1 MQKSLLTEHRSFTQ
15 LKFLENDMSKC
26 LRTALQFE
34 HETISRTPDQNTY
47 NQSMMR
53 KLAEIS
59 TKRNQNLGGQFSNGG
74 QMQPNQQPGNHTMNP
89 AQMNQRVQ
97 QQQNMGMPPQQMPN
111 NGMNQLSAPGM
122 QQSLSQNAHQQQPHI
137 NTTPNPQ
144 QAASMQQQQQ
154 QQQHM
159 QEVQEAAQRI
169 MAGLTDEKKVHLRNN
184 VIRNM
189 TEQQRQQASAT
200 KRDPLVS
207 FVFTKAK
214 QEVLGRRQS
223 GQAAGGQQSQNMQM
237 TNAGG
242 VNMSQSASQ
251 QGGNFDFTAIMG
263 QQANALKLQESGNEV
278 VPASNNPN
286 NNPFNGQMSAPNG
299 SQGGINP
306 AMLGNGSGPGGP
318 QMQPNM
324 AQQQQ
329 LQMVAAQ
336 RDKQRQEQLRNNAN
350 NAARAQALQQA
361 QLHGQNMGPQN
372 ALNGAAGGSPAMT
385 MLNRPMQPPG
395 SQAPNTPQQP
405 NRTPNMQ
412 QPNPQQ
418 QGQTPA
424 NGTNALMQHHQS
436 MVNRNN
442 AGVNWPALFAS
453 LPPHPILQIEQAQQI
468 IRGMPPP
475 IIEKLRAT
483 PGEMLPAFIK
493 QWAATEQQRRGQNQG
508 MQMGGQQG
516 GINGMPNGMPDVNM
530 QQSMLPQGQGQAPP
544 GLDPAVL
551 QARMQQQ
558 QQQQQQQ
565 RQLLLQDQQLQNQQ
579 LHQQQPHLQQPT
591 PLQHLPPNVMDQLP
605 QAVKQQAMLSRPFPP
620 QIPQQLGIAV
630 PPGMQL
636 WGHLKA
642 HIDRNSNAMPPN
654 TSLRFSQTI
663 SKWFHEH
670 PQEFQNGVKQ
680 VIIQRQRQAAQQQPQ
695 VQNQGQLGNNN
706 AMGMPNGN
714 HGAAPTA
721 QMMQPNSSVQQ
732 GAGVPP
738 MGPGQGQL
746 RPPPLTPVGALDV
759 TQFRQ
764 RIPNAHAMTDEQ
776 IRGVLEQSRQK
787 GIADQNNALK
797 QAQMQ
802 NMLPQNAAGGN
813 QQPRMNRTPGQVAT
827 EQMAGPQPGQKRAQP
842 TSSANDDVMEIPN
855 PNALQPPPANKARP
869 TGPLAGMKLP
879 NLTPEQLE
887 KLAPEQREQVM
898 KRYESLRQANAGA
911 RPTQAVPTAP
921 QVPGGSRLTEQKNV
935 AKPDPDNLVKRLYQE
950 VNTKKGP
957 PVQQDAKAVQEIIP
971 ILRKIFI
978 AYQQID
984 KVFSNALRLPEFSEE
999 RIKKLME
1006 AKIMVFHNWDP
1017 ALDCAKGAL
1026 SINLQQAKYAQNL
1039 IAEFLRDL
1047 QQAKARGQW
1056 NQNQA
1061 QQAANQIQQQ
1071 QPATAATKQP
1081 AVQAPTMEKS
1091 GSKHGRKSSSS
1102 SKVPAAPIDNRTFD
1116 WSQGVSSPHGIP
1128 KYESGSTQLTPD
1140 KLQLP
1145 PNKRRRTGQ
1154 PESAEGTPVG
1164 QAATPSGASPGVGG
1178 AKSSSPEQLRKAQ
1191 MQAKLEADAR
1201 DKKRWKCT
1209 KDAVCEASITGFET
1223 EEELKGHFDTM
1234 HKEIEDPLQFLLDS
1248 AAETLGVDL
1257 DGKPLPGKAADP
1269 PKAGSRLLPP
1279 KATAMK
1285 RESSNT
1291 PGVKHEARTPAG
1303 QMATPATPG
1312 SANKAAVKATVKQG
1326 AASVDPSKPTN
1337 LHDTVSAKMG
1347 YHPVAATDDATTASA
1362 LANDQLWAEI
1372 SSTVAS
1378 GLATFE
1384 PLTFDGLAGA
1394 YVNDWGLRPDDGTG
1408 LPSSPETTPESSNTS
1423 LNSDVSSNDRL
1434 RINFE
1439 WDAFGNG
1446 DTAVPEMLNAAVD
1459 GLGIGGP
1466 EIKFFEDEKMTGVD
1480 QPAKTADDKK
1490 KSDGSIGDPFE
1501 WTANADVSWESIY
1514 GDQGNAEDQFDFT
1527 SGNQDGM
1534 QMQFEF

>member
-1 MQKSLLTEHRSFTQ
+1 MA
-15 LKFLENDMSKC
+15 KC
-26 LRTALQFE
+26 LRTAVQFE
-34 HETISRTPDQNTY
+34 HDTISRTLDQNTY
-47 NQSMMR
+47 NQTMMR

-59 TKRNQNLGGQFSNGG
+59 QKRNQNFGGQFPNGNGG
-74 QMQPNQQPGNHTMNP
+74 QMQPNQRAGDHAMNP
-89 AQMNQRVQ
+89 AQMNQRVPQ
-97 QQQNMGMPPQQMPN
+97 QQPQNMGMPPQQMPN

-122 QQSLSQNAHQQQPHI
+122 QQSLSQNAHQQQPHM
-137 NTTPNPQ
+137 TTPNPQ
-144 QAASMQQQQQ
+144 QPAQMQQPPA
-154 QQQHM
+154 
-159 QEVQEAAQRI
+159 QEIQETAQRM
-169 MAGLTDEKKVHLRNN
+169 MAGLSEEKRAALRNG
-184 VIRNM
+184 VMRNM

-200 KRDPLVS
+200 KKDPLVQ
-207 FVFTKAK
+207 FVFQKAR
-214 QEVLGRRQS
+214 QEVMARRQAAQAAS
-223 GQAAGGQQSQNMQM
+223 GQQQQNMQM
-237 TNAGG
+237 SNAGG

-251 QGGNFDFTAIMG
+251 QGNNFDFTAIMG

-286 NNPFNGQMSAPNG
+286 NAFNGQMNAPNG
-299 SQGGINP
+299 QQGGINP
-306 AMLGNGSGPGGP
+306 AMLGNGNGQGGP

-324 AQQQQ
+324 SRDQQMQIVA
-329 LQMVAAQ
+329 LQ
-336 RDKQRQEQLRNNAN
+336 REKQRQEQMRNNAN

-361 QLHGQNMGPQN
+361 QLHGQSMGPQN

-412 QPNPQQ
+412 QSNPQQ

-442 AGVNWPALFAS
+442 AGVNMQALLANM
-453 LPPHPILQIEQAQQI
+453 PPHPVLQMAQAQNI
-468 IRGMPPP
+468 IRSMPPP
-475 IIEKLRAT
+475 ILEKLRTT
-483 PGEMLPAFIK
+483 PGDSIPNFLK
-493 QWAATEQQRRGQNQG
+493 QWAQSHGQRRSQAQG

-516 GINGMPNGMPDVNM
+516 GMNPMPNGMPDVNM
-530 QQSMLPQGQGQAPP
+530 QQSMLSQGQGQAPP
-544 GLDPAVL
+544 GIDPAAL

-558 QQQQQQQ
+558 QQ
-565 RQLLLQDQQLQNQQ
+565 LLLQNQQ
-579 LHQQQPHLQQPT
+579 IHNQQLRPQQPHPQQPA
-591 PLQHLPPNVMDQLP
+591 PNAVDNLP
-605 QAVKQQAMLSRPFPP
+605 QAVKQQAMLTRPFPP
-620 QIPQQLGIAV
+620 QVPQQLGIAV
-630 PPGMQL
+630 PSGMRL

-642 HIDRNSNAMPPN
+642 HIDQNSNVMPPN
-654 TSLRFSQTI
+654 TAVRFGQMI
-663 SKWFHEH
+663 SKWFHDN
-670 PQEFQNGVKQ
+670 PNEFQLGVRQ
-680 VIIQRQRQAAQQQPQ
+680 MVLQRQQQGQQQPQ
-695 VQNQGQLGNNN
+695 AQNQGQLGNNN
-706 AMGMPNGN
+706 LMGMPNGN
-714 HGAAPTA
+714 HGGAPTA
-721 QMMQPNSSVQQ
+721 QMMQPAPSMQQ
-732 GAGVPP
+732 GAGGPP
-738 MGPGQGQL
+738 VGPGQGQL
-746 RPPPLTPVGALDV
+746 RMPPQTPVGPQEV
-759 TQFRQ
+759 NQFRQ
-764 RIPNAHAMTDEQ
+764 RIPNAHAMTDDQ
-776 IRGVLEQSRQK
+776 IRVVMEQSRQK
-787 GIADQNNALK
+787 GITDQNNALK

-802 NMLPQNAAGGN
+802 NTLTQNAAGGN
-813 QQPRMNRTPGQVAT
+813 QQPRMNRTPGQVPT

-855 PNALQPPPANKARP
+855 PNALQPPPTNKARP

-879 NLTPEQLE
+879 NLTPEQLA

-911 RPTQAVPTAP
+911 HPMQAVSTTP
-921 QVPGGSRLTEQKNV
+921 QVPAGSRPNEQKNV
-935 AKPDPDNLVKRLYQE
+935 AKPDPDNVVRRLYQE

-957 PVQQDAKAVQEIIP
+957 PVQQDDQAVQEIIP
-971 ILRKIFI
+971 ILRKIFM

-984 KVFSNALRLPEFSEE
+984 KVFSNALRLPEFSED

-1006 AKIMVFHNWDP
+1006 AKIMVFHNWNP
-1017 ALDCAKGAL
+1017 EQDCVKGAL
-1026 SINLQQAKYAQNL
+1026 SMNLQQAKYAQGL
-1039 IAEFLRDL
+1039 IAEFLSHL

-1056 NQNQA
+1056 HQTQA
-1061 QQAANQIQQQ
+1061 QQAANQSQQQ

-1081 AVQAPTMEKS
+1081 VVQAPNMEKS
-1091 GSKHGRKSSSS
+1091 GSKHGRKTSSS
-1102 SKVPAAPIDNRTFD
+1102 SKVPAAPVDNKPFD
-1116 WSQGVSSPHGIP
+1116 WGQGVSSPHGIP
-1128 KYESGSTQLTPD
+1128 KYEPGVTHFTPD

-1164 QAATPSGASPGVGG
+1164 QAATPSGASPGV
-1178 AKSSSPEQLRKAQ
+1178 AKSNSPEQLRKVQ
-1191 MQAKLEADAR
+1191 IQAKLEAEAR

-1223 EEELKGHFDTM
+1223 EEELKGHFDSM

-1257 DGKPLPGKAADP
+1257 DGKPLPGKTADK

-1285 RESSNT
+1285 RESSLT
-1291 PGVKHEARTPAG
+1291 PAIKHEARTPAG
-1303 QMATPATPG
+1303 QAVTPATPG
-1312 SANKAAVKATVKQG
+1312 SANKGSAKAGVKQG
-1326 AASVDPSKPTN
+1326 IAAVDPSKSTN
-1337 LHDTVSAKMG
+1337 LHDVISGKMG
-1347 YHPVAATDDATTASA
+1347 YQPVAVADDANTAA
-1362 LANDQLWAEI
+1362 AIANDQLWAEI

-1384 PLTFDGLAGA
+1384 PLTFDGLAG
-1394 YVNDWGLRPDDGTG
+1394 NHIDDWGLRPDDATG

-1434 RINFE
+1434 RMNLE

-1446 DTAVPEMLNAAVD
+1446 DTVVPEMLNAAVD

-1466 EIKFFEDEKMTGVD
+1466 EMKFFEDEKMTGDD
-1480 QPAKTADDKK
+1480 QQAKSAEDKK

-1501 WTANADVSWESIY
+1501 WSANADVSWESIF
-1514 GDQGNAEDQFDFT
+1514 GDQGNAEPQFDFT

-1534 QMQFEF
+1534 QMDFEF

>member
-1 MQKSLLTEHRSFTQ
+1 MQKSLLTKHRSFTQ
-15 LKFLENDMSKC
+15 LKFLEGDMSKC

-34 HETISRTPDQNTY
+34 HGTISQTPDQNTY
-47 NQSMMR
+47 NQAMMR

-97 QQQNMGMPPQQMPN
+97 QQQQQQQQQNMGMPPQQMPN

-122 QQSLSQNAHQQQPHI
+122 QQSLSQNAHQQQQPHM
-137 NTTPNPQ
+137 NSTPNPQ
-144 QAASMQQQQQ
+144 QAAMQQQQQ
-154 QQQHM
+154 PH
-159 QEVQEAAQRI
+159 VQEIQDVARRM
-169 MAGLTDEKKVHLRNN
+169 MATLTDEKKAQLRNG
-184 VIRNM
+184 IMRNM
-189 TEQQRQQASAT
+189 TEQQRQESSAT
-200 KRDPLVS
+200 KKDPLIG
-207 FVFTKAK
+207 FVFQKAT
-214 QEVLGRRQS
+214 QQVIGRRQS
-223 GQAAGGQQSQNMQM
+223 AQAAGGQQQQNMQM
-237 TNAGG
+237 SNAGG

-251 QGGNFDFTAIMG
+251 QGSNFDFTAIMG

-286 NNPFNGQMSAPNG
+286 NPFNGQMNAPNG
-299 SQGGINP
+299 PQGGINP
-306 AMLGNGSGPGGP
+306 AMLGNGNGPGGP

-329 LQMVAAQ
+329 QQLQFAAMQ
-336 RDKQRQEQLRNNAN
+336 REKQRQEQMRNNAN

-395 SQAPNTPQQP
+395 IQAPNTPQQP

-442 AGVNWPALFAS
+442 SGVNMQALLAS
-453 LPPHPILQIEQAQQI
+453 LPPHPILQMEAAQQL
-468 IRGMPPP
+468 IRSMPPH
-475 IIEKLRAT
+475 IFEKLRST
-483 PGEMLPAFIK
+483 PVEVFPAFIK
-493 QWAATEQQRRGQNQG
+493 QWAAQRHRQPGQNPS
-508 MQMGGQQG
+508 MQMSGQQN
-516 GINGMPNGMPDVNM
+516 GINAMPNGMPDVNM
-530 QQSMLPQGQGQAPP
+530 QQSMLPQGQGQVPP

-558 QQQQQQQ
+558 QQQ
-565 RQLLLQDQQLQNQQ
+565 RQLLLQNQQVQNQQ
-579 LHQQQPHLQQPT
+579 LHQQQPHPQQPT
-591 PLQHLPPNVMDQLP
+591 PLQNLPPNFMDQLP
-605 QAVKQQAMLSRPFPP
+605 QNVKQQAMLTRPFPP
-620 QIPQQLGIAV
+620 QTPQQLGIAV
-630 PPGMQL
+630 PPGMRF

-642 HIDRNSNAMPPN
+642 HIDRNPNAMPPN
-654 TSLRFSQTI
+654 TSLRFSQAI
-663 SKWFHEH
+663 SKWFHDH
-670 PQEFQNGVKQ
+670 PEELQNGVKQ
-680 VIIQRQRQAAQQQPQ
+680 VIMQRQQAQQTQQQAQ
-695 VQNQGQLGNNN
+695 VQNQGQPGNNN
-706 AMGMPNGN
+706 LMGMPNGS

-721 QMMQPNSSVQQ
+721 QMMQPTPSMQP
-732 GAGVPP
+732 GAGGPP
-738 MGPGQGQL
+738 TGPGQGQL
-746 RPPPLTPVGALDV
+746 RMPPQTPVGAHEV
-759 TQFRQ
+759 SQFRQ
-764 RIPNAHAMTDEQ
+764 RIPDAHAMTDDQ
-776 IRGVLEQSRQK
+776 IRGVIAQSRQK
-787 GIADQNNALK
+787 GITDQNNALK

-802 NMLPQNAAGGN
+802 NTLPQNAAGGN

-887 KLAPEQREQVM
+887 KLDPEQREQVM

-911 RPTQAVPTAP
+911 RPTQAVPAAP
-921 QVPGGSRLTEQKNV
+921 QVPGGSRPNEQKNV
-935 AKPDPDNLVKRLYQE
+935 AKPDPDNIVMRLYQE

-1017 ALDCAKGAL
+1017 SLDCAKGAL
-1026 SINLQQAKYAQNL
+1026 SINLQQAKYAQGL
-1039 IAEFLRDL
+1039 LAEFLRDL

-1061 QQAANQIQQQ
+1061 PQAATQSQQQ
-1071 QPATAATKQP
+1071 PPATAATKQP
-1081 AVQAPTMEKS
+1081 VVQAPSMEKS

-1102 SKVPAAPIDNRTFD
+1102 SKIPAAPIDNRTFD

-1164 QAATPSGASPGVGG
+1164 QAATPSGASPGVVG
-1178 AKSSSPEQLRKAQ
+1178 AKSNSPEQLRKAQ

-1223 EEELKGHFDTM
+1223 EEELKGHFESM

-1257 DGKPLPGKAADP
+1257 DGKPLPGKTADK

-1285 RESSNT
+1285 REASNT

-1303 QMATPATPG
+1303 HVATPATPG
-1312 SANKAAVKATVKQG
+1312 SANKGAVKAGVKQG
-1326 AASVDPSKPTN
+1326 VAADPNKPTN

-1347 YHPVAATDDATTASA
+1347 YPPVAVADDSTTASA

-1394 YVNDWGLRPDDGTG
+1394 HIDDWGLRPDDGTG

-1434 RINFE
+1434 RMNLE

-1446 DTAVPEMLNAAVD
+1446 DTAVPEMLN
-1459 GLGIGGP
+1459 LGIGGGAEP
-1466 EIKFFEDEKMTGVD
+1466 KLFEDEKMTGVD
-1480 QPAKTADDKK
+1480 QPAKPADDKK
-1490 KSDGSIGDPFE
+1490 KSDDPLGDPFE
-1501 WTANADVSWESIY
+1501 WSANADVSWESIF
-1514 GDQGNAEDQFDFT
+1514 GDQGNAEPQFDFT

>member
-1 MQKSLLTEHRSFTQ
+1 
-15 LKFLENDMSKC
+15 MSKC
-26 LRTALQFE
+26 LRTACQFE

-47 NQSMMR
+47 NQAMMR

-59 TKRNQNLGGQFSNGG
+59 QKRNQNLGAQFSNGNGG
-74 QMQPNQQPGNHTMNP
+74 QMAPNQQPGNHTMNP

-97 QQQNMGMPPQQMPN
+97 QQQQNMGMPPQQMPN
-111 NGMNQLSAPGM
+111 NGMNQFSAPGM
-122 QQSLSQNAHQQQPHI
+122 QQSLSQNAHQQQPHM
-137 NTTPNPQ
+137 NNTPNPQ
-144 QAASMQQQQQ
+144 QAAPMQQPPA
-154 QQQHM
+154 
-159 QEVQEAAQRI
+159 QEIQETAQRI
-169 MAGLTDEKKVHLRNN
+169 MSTLSEEKRAQLRNG
-184 VIRNM
+184 VIRSM

-200 KRDPLVS
+200 KKDPLIQYIFS
-207 FVFTKAK
+207 KAR
-214 QEVLGRRQS
+214 QEVMTRRQS
-223 GQAAGGQQSQNMQM
+223 AQAAGGQQQQNMQM
-237 TNAGG
+237 SNAGG

-251 QGGNFDFTAIMG
+251 QGNNFDFTAIMG

-286 NNPFNGQMSAPNG
+286 NPFNGQMNAPNAP
-299 SQGGINP
+299 QGGINP
-306 AMLGNGSGPGGP
+306 AMLGNGNGQGGP
-318 QMQPNM
+318 QMQSNIPRD
-324 AQQQQ
+324 QHI
-329 LQMVAAQ
+329 QMLAMQ
-336 RDKQRQEQLRNNAN
+336 REKQRQEQMRNNAN

-442 AGVNWPALFAS
+442 SGVNMQALLAS
-453 LPPHPILQIEQAQQI
+453 LPPHPVLQMQQAQAI
-468 IRGMPPP
+468 IAAMPPH
-475 IIEKLRAT
+475 IIEKLRST
-483 PGEMLPAFIK
+483 PTEVVPAFIK
-493 QWAATEQQRRGQNQG
+493 QWASATQQQRRNQNQG

-516 GINGMPNGMPDVNM
+516 GINAMPNGMPDVNM
-530 QQSMLPQGQGQAPP
+530 QQPMLSQGQAQAPP
-544 GLDPAVL
+544 GIDPAQL

-558 QQQQQQQ
+558 QQQQQ
-565 RQLLLQDQQLQNQQ
+565 LLLQNQQLQNQQ
-579 LHQQQPHLQQPT
+579 MHQHQPQPQQPT
-591 PLQHLPPNVMDQLP
+591 PLQHMPPNVMDQLP
-605 QAVKQQAMLSRPFPP
+605 QAVKQQAMLSRQFPP
-620 QIPQQLGIAV
+620 QVLQQLGIAV
-630 PPGMQL
+630 PPGMRL

-642 HIDRNSNAMPPN
+642 HIDRNSNVMPPN
-654 TSLRFSQTI
+654 TSLRFGQMI

-670 PQEFQNGVKQ
+670 PSEFQAGVKQ
-680 VIIQRQRQAAQQQPQ
+680 VIMQRQQAQQQPQ
-695 VQNQGQLGNNN
+695 AQNQGQLGNNN
-706 AMGMPNGN
+706 VMGMPNGS
-714 HGAAPTA
+714 HGGAPTA
-721 QMMQPNSSVQQ
+721 QMMQPTPSMQQ
-732 GAGVPP
+732 GAGGPP

-746 RPPPLTPVGALDV
+746 RMPPQTPVGAQDIN
-759 TQFRQ
+759 QFRQ
-764 RIPNAHAMTDEQ
+764 RIPNAHAMTDDQ
-776 IRGVLEQSRQK
+776 IRGVMEQSRQK
-787 GIADQNNALK
+787 GIVDQNNALK

-802 NMLPQNAAGGN
+802 NSLAQNAAGGN
-813 QQPRMNRTPGQVAT
+813 QQPRMNRTPGQVAA

-842 TSSANDDVMEIPN
+842 TSSVNDDVMEIPN

-869 TGPLAGMKLP
+869 SGPLAGMKLP
-879 NLTPEQLE
+879 NLGPEQLA
-887 KLAPEQREQVM
+887 KLDPEQREQLM

-911 RPTQAVPTAP
+911 RPTQAAPTAP
-921 QVPGGSRLTEQKNV
+921 QVSSGPRPNEQKNV
-935 AKPDPDNLVKRLYQE
+935 AKSDPDNIIKRLYQE
-950 VNTKKGP
+950 VNTKKGA

-971 ILRKIFI
+971 ILRKIFM

-984 KVFSNALRLPEFSEE
+984 KVFASALRLPEFSED
-999 RIKKLME
+999 RIKKIME
-1006 AKIMVFHNWDP
+1006 AKIMVFHNWNPDQ
-1017 ALDCAKGAL
+1017 DGAKGAL
-1026 SINLQQAKYAQNL
+1026 SMNLQQAKYAQGL

-1056 NQNQA
+1056 HQNQA
-1061 QQAANQIQQQ
+1061 QQAANQNQQQ
-1071 QPATAATKQP
+1071 QPPPTATKQP
-1081 AVQAPTMEKS
+1081 AIQAPNMEKS
-1091 GSKHGRKSSSS
+1091 GSKHGRKASSS
-1102 SKVPAAPIDNRTFD
+1102 SKVPAAPIDNRPFD
-1116 WSQGVSSPHGIP
+1116 WGQGVSSPHGIP
-1128 KYESGSTQLTPD
+1128 KYEAGVTQLTPD

-1178 AKSSSPEQLRKAQ
+1178 AKSNSPEQLRKAQ
-1191 MQAKLEADAR
+1191 IQAKLEADAR

-1209 KDAVCEASITGFET
+1209 KDAVCEASIIGFET
-1223 EEELKGHFDTM
+1223 EEELKGHFDSM

-1257 DGKPLPGKAADP
+1257 DGKPLPGKAADK

-1285 RESSNT
+1285 RESSLT
-1291 PGVKHEARTPAG
+1291 PGVKHEARTPAA
-1303 QMATPATPG
+1303 QAVTPATPG
-1312 SANKAAVKATVKQG
+1312 SANKAGAKPGVKQT
-1326 AASVDPSKPTN
+1326 AASVDPNQPSN
-1337 LHDTVSAKMG
+1337 LHDVISGKMG
-1347 YHPVAATDDATTASA
+1347 YQPVAIADDANNASA
-1362 LANDQLWAEI
+1362 IANDQLWAEI

-1394 YVNDWGLRPDDGTG
+1394 HVDDWGLRPDDATG

-1434 RINFE
+1434 RINLE

-1446 DTAVPEMLNAAVD
+1446 DTTVPEMLNAAVD
-1459 GLGIGGP
+1459 GLGIGGS
-1466 EIKFFEDEKMTGVD
+1466 EIKFFEDDKITGDD
-1480 QPAKTADDKK
+1480 QSAKTADDKK

-1501 WTANADVSWESIY
+1501 WSANADVSWESIF
-1514 GDQGNAEDQFDFT
+1514 GDQGNAEPQFDFT

-1534 QMQFEF
+1534 QMDFTF